1 MVRHGDALPRYST
14 IGASPEIKFL
24 VVLFVQKRPA
34 TEALTS
40 HFESVQKATIA
51 GTIWEIFRFD

>member
-1 MVRHGDALPRYST
+1 MLPITATQRL
-14 IGASPEIKFL
+14 GHPRFL
-24 VVLFVQKRPA
+24 VILVAQKRPA
-34 TEALTS
+34 TEGLTS

>member
-1 MVRHGDALPRYST
+1 MLPITATQRLGHPLL
-14 IGASPEIKFL
+14 IIL
-24 VVLFVQKRPA
+24 VVQKRPA
-34 TEALTS
+34 TEGLTS